1 MSNMMTMQMGKPL
14 KRYFMDW
21 SEAFFSPSHEKVYP
35 SGRDIF
41 SISLLSPC
49 ELPLCP
55 HLDKANTVAAEFA
68 VRYYVPQQALPI

>member
-41 SISLLSPC
+41 SISFAIALR
-49 ELPLCP
+49 
-55 HLDKANTVAAEFA
+55 AAS
-68 VRYYVPQQALPI
+68 VPTPGQGEHCSR